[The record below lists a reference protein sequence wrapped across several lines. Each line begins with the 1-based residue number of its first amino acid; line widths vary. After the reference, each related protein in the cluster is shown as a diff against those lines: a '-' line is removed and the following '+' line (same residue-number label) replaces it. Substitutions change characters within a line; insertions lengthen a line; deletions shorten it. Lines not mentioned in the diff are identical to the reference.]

1 MRSSGP
7 EIKNRL
13 YVMALSSLLV
23 LIAGFIDY
31 ATGPLYSV
39 SILYLVP
46 VVIAAWY
53 AGRLPS
59 IAIAFASAGAWLI
72 AALLWERYYADSSV
86 IYWNDIIELSFFL
99 IVSYIISAL
108 KSSLDYQKL
117 LARTD
122 LLTGVSN
129 RTYFYDLAET
139 EINRMR
145 RYKHPFTICYIDIDN
160 FKQINDTFGH
170 AEGDNLLRNMAGK
183 IRSIVRKTDFIGRL
197 GGDEFGLLMPET
209 DESAALNI
217 VGKIHSLSELPE
229 FIQKNISLSI
239 GMVTYVSPPSTADEM
254 IKTADD
260 LMYAVKTGGKNNVL
274 YKVIGSRT

>member
-1 MRSSGP
+1 MRLSGP

-13 YVMALSSLLV
+13 YVMALSSVLV

-31 ATGPLYSV
+31 VTGPLYSV

-53 AGRLPS
+53 AGRSLS

-129 RTYFYDLAET
+129 RSYFYDLAET

-170 AEGDNLLRNMAGK
+170 AEGDDLLRNMAGK
-183 IRSIVRKTDFIGRL
+183 IRSTVRKTDFIGRL